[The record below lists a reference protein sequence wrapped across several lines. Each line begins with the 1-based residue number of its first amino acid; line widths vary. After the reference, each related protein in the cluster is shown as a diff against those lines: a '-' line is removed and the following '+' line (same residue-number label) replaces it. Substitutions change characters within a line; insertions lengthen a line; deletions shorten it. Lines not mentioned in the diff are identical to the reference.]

1 MHKALL
7 SYSAKASLLLPG
19 IIIEVF
25 TQKCPFCGNFLGIL
39 FFAGKKNSA
48 PIAVQNL
55 MIRKREWVTVMKPQK
70 DKDSQKNANIA
81 GDSADGLAIGLSLGV
96 LFGIVGDNIG
106 LGLMIGAA
114 LGLCGGPVFGALQ
127 GKKKETK
134 NEEKKKDEK

>member
-1 MHKALL
+1 MA
-7 SYSAKASLLLPG
+7 
-19 IIIEVF
+19 
-25 TQKCPFCGNFLGIL
+25 FCFLR
-39 FFAGKKNSA
+39 AKKNSA

-114 LGLCGGPVFGALQ
+114 LGLCGGPVFGAL
-127 GKKKETK
+127 
-134 NEEKKKDEK
+134 